1 MNREQQTCRQ
11 CGHSSGAHATVAG
24 KERCANGCEC
34 SGFMLGDSTPPATP
48 VESPDENWFQRQA
61 RLAARDVQLLPPW
74 LRSHPPAVLG
84 EGERL
89 MEQAAAY
96 RAIALE
102 ALTCWKVED
111 DHRETPRKLKRSY
124 ETRVAL
130 LHRIGEADRQC
141 GASTPTPGAPR

>member
-74 LRSHPPAVLG
+74 LRSHPPAVSG

-89 MEQAAAY
+89 N
-96 RAIALE
+96 RATWDRLLSTLKVAKLLNSNLEDRADVQDEIKKAIDIA
-102 ALTCWKVED
+102 ED
-111 DHRETPRKLKRSY
+111 
-124 ETRVAL
+124 L
-130 LHRIGEADRQC
+130 LR
-141 GASTPTPGAPR
+141 ASTPTPGAPR

>member
-74 LRSHPPAVLG
+74 LRSHPPAVSG

-96 RAIALE
+96 RAIALD
-102 ALTCWKVED
+102 ALACWQGED
-111 DHRETPRKLKRSY
+111 EHSDDNQKRNRSARSRA
-124 ETRVAL
+124 TLR
-130 LHRIGEADRQC
+130 HRICAVDDTLR
-141 GASTPTPGAPR
+141 ASTPTPGAPR